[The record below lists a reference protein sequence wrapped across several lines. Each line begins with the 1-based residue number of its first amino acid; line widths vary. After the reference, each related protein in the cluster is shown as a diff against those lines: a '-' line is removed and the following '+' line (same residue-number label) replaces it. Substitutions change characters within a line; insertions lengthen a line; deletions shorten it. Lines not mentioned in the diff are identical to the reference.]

1 MKLIENIVC
10 GRFNISAEFCGND
23 HLGVDMGFI
32 VFKFFIF
39 FLGGWG
45 VVVN

>member
-32 VFKFFIF
+32 FIYF
-39 FLGGWG
+39 YFLGVGGGG